1 MKAEK
6 LNKERK
12 RQKLSIAELANKAN
26 LPKGT
31 VEKILFGI
39 VKNSRIDTMEAIERA
54 LIYTPKR
61 FKAKEKSPIYCAFT
75 VINHKYTGL
84 LGALNRS

>member
-1 MKAEK
+1 M
-6 LNKERK
+6 
-12 RQKLSIAELANKAN
+12 IADSSDKYCLRVT
-26 LPKGT
+26 LLL
-31 VEKILFGI
+31 VQSSLFGVFI
-39 VKNSRIDTMEAIERA
+39 LLLYYKFGVCQQFCHTNIAIFRVFF
-54 LIYTPKR
+54 IR